1 MKFYELD
8 LNGQTIKLRLKSADS
23 VVIEKKTGVKLLD
36 FIQDY
41 SITAVI
47 TMLTYLRRSDV
58 PNFSEKEAY
67 DLYDELVDNG
77 YTLEKIMYDVIFE
90 ALVVSGFLSKGEL
103 EEMKVAKEKTQE
115 KKKKEILEDLAK

>member
-58 PNFSEKEAY
+58 PNFSEKDAY
-67 DLYDELVDNG
+67 DLYDELVDSG

-90 ALVVSGFLSKGEL
+90 ALVVSGFLAKEQL
-103 EEMKVAKEKTQE
+103 EEMKVAKEEAKE
-115 KKKKEILEDLAK
+115 KKKQEMLKDLQK